1 MKILIPSAIAL
12 AMLFGVGSASAC
24 EFHQMSMASAAPQPA
39 RSVQPAQSVASVKLK
54 QMVLTYLQELAD
66 EHRIG

>member
-1 MKILIPSAIAL
+1 MKIVAPAAIAL
-12 AMLFGVGSASAC
+12 AMLIGVGSASAC
-24 EFHQMSMASAAPQPA
+24 EFHQMSMASAAPQP
-39 RSVQPAQSVASVKLK
+39 VQSVSAAKLK